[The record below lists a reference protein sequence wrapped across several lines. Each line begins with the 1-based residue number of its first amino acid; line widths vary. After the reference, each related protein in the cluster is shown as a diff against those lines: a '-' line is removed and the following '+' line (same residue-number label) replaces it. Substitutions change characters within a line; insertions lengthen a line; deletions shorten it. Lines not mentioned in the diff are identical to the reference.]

1 MIQYFRAHQ
10 KLPDD
15 FQSFEFRRSNY
26 TCSLSPEELAV
37 QRKRFHTQAS
47 HDGRPAPRIAILLVE
62 GFLLYYSAVVRT
74 LLDIRLFIRIPRNTM
89 HKRRKERANYILD
102 NGEVWQDPPF
112 YFDQIVWPAYLEA
125 HAGMFECGDP
135 EHGKAIA
142 PQNDEAPDGGALQ
155 HLIVLEGE
163 SCTKPQL
170 ALAACNVIRPSLIR

>member
-1 MIQYFRAHQ
+1 MQ
-10 KLPDD
+10 
-15 FQSFEFRRSNY
+15 RR
-26 TCSLSPEELAV
+26 
-37 QRKRFHTQAS
+37 RFHTEAS

-74 LLDIRLFIRIPRNTM
+74 LLDIRLFIRIPRNAM

-112 YFDQIVWPAYLEA
+112 YFDQIVWPAYVEA

-142 PQNDEAPDGGALQ
+142 PQNDEAQDGGALQ

-170 ALAACNVIRPSLIR
+170 ALAACNVICPSLIR

>member
-15 FQSFEFRRSNY
+15 FQSFEFRRINY

-37 QRKRFHTQAS
+37 QRRRFHTPAS
-47 HDGRPAPRIAILLVE
+47 HDGRPAPRLAILLVA
-62 GFLLYYSAVVRT
+62 GFLLCSRAVVRT

-89 HKRRKERANYILD
+89 YKRRKERANYILD

-112 YFDQIVWPAYLEA
+112 YFDQIVWPAYVEA

-135 EHGKAIA
+135 EHGKAC
-142 PQNDEAPDGGALQ
+142 L
-155 HLIVLEGE
+155 
-163 SCTKPQL
+163 
-170 ALAACNVIRPSLIR
+170 

>member
-1 MIQYFRAHQ
+1 M
-10 KLPDD
+10 
-15 FQSFEFRRSNY
+15 
-26 TCSLSPEELAV
+26 
-37 QRKRFHTQAS
+37 QRKRFHTEASQAE
-47 HDGRPAPRIAILLVE
+47 RPASRIAILLVE

-142 PQNDEAPDGGALQ
+142 PQNDEAPNGGALRN
-155 HLIVLEGE
+155 LIVLEGE

-170 ALAACNVIRPSLIR
+170 ALAACDVIRPSLMS